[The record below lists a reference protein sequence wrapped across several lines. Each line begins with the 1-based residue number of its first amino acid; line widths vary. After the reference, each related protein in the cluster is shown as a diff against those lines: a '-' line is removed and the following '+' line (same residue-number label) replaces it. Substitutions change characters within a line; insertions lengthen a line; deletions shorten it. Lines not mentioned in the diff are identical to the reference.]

1 MSEWAYLALGSNLGD
16 RQGNLSFAL
25 EQLSALPRTELIRV
39 SSLLETEPLGP
50 AGQGRY
56 LNQMV
61 LIKTDLSPRSLL
73 EHCQDVERR
82 AGRVRQE
89 RWGPR
94 TLDVD
99 IVRFGDAKIREA
111 DLVVPHPEI
120 SNREFWQTELAEL
133 APYARR

>member
-25 EQLSALPRTELIRV
+25 EQLSALPRTELVRV
-39 SSLLETEPLGP
+39 SSQLETEPLGP
-50 AGQGRY
+50 ARQDRY

-61 LIKTDLSPRSLL
+61 LVKTDLSPRALL

-82 AGRVRQE
+82 AGRVRRE

-99 IVRFGDAKIREA
+99 IVRFGDAEIREV